1 MQVSILAAFV
11 AGLIS
16 FLSPCVL
23 PLVPGYVSMLS
34 GIGVEQL
41 RRGEKSRGNLLASS
55 FAFVIGFSVVFV
67 TFGASASAVGQFL
80 LQNKNLLAPFAG
92 AIIVLFGLHLI
103 GLLGRIPVRAG
114 LVVGAALAIGGLAIW
129 MRLGEDSPRLFGPAQ
144 FISVSLIFL
153 AGPMLTRWLN
163 RDVHFRTL
171 GNRTD
176 RDRSAGPFAGVLSG
190 FLLGFAFAFGWTP
203 CIGPI
208 LAGVPAMAAT
218 SETVSRG
225 IFMLAVYSAGLAIPF
240 LLTALGI
247 NQFLGFYQRFRRHLH
262 AVEVGSGILLL
273 AVGSLI
279 FVNRLTLLSGKLS
292 FLNGFAK

>member
-1 MQVSILAAFV
+1 LQVSILAAFV

-23 PLVPGYVSMLS
+23 PLVPGYISMLS

-41 RRGEKSRGNLLASS
+41 RRGEKPRGSLIASS
-55 FAFVIGFSVVFV
+55 FAFVMGFSVVFV
-67 TFGASASAVGQFL
+67 AFGASASAVGQFL

-114 LVVGAALAIGGLAIW
+114 LIVGALLALAGLAVW
-129 MRLGEDSPRLFGPAQ
+129 MRMGDDAPRLFGPAQ
-144 FISVSLIFL
+144 LISISLIFL
-153 AGPMLTRWLN
+153 VGPMLTRWLN
-163 RDVHFRTL
+163 RDVHFRNL
-171 GNRTD
+171 GGQTD
-176 RDRSAGPFAGVLSG
+176 QNPSAGPFAGVASG

-208 LAGVPAMAAT
+208 LAGVLAMAAT
-218 SETVSRG
+218 TDTVSRG
-225 IFMLAVYSAGLAIPF
+225 VFMLAVYSAGLAIPF

-262 AVEVGSGILLL
+262 VVEVGSGVLLL
-273 AVGSLI
+273 AVGCLI
-279 FVNRLTLLSGKLS
+279 FVNRLTLLSGKLT
-292 FLNGFAK
+292 FLNGFVK